1 MPEYIF
7 PFEKLDVWQL
17 TVDLADYVLELLD
30 DFPPNQHIRLVGQ
43 MEAAVASPAQNI
55 AGSAP

>member
-30 DFPPNQHIRLVGQ
+30 DFPPNQHIRIPPG
-43 MEAAVASPAQNI
+43 AIPTNKI
-55 AGSAP
+55 P